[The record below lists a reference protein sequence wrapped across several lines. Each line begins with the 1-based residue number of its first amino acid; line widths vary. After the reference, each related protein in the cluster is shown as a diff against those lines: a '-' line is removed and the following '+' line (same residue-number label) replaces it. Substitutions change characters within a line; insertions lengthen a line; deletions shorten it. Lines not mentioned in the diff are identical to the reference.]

1 MQPTIQS
8 PTSST
13 GFRTWWNL
21 LRPHTLTAAFIP
33 VAIGSILAHIDNSF
47 HTLLFIAMLVASLLI
62 QAAAN
67 MINEYY
73 DYKRGLDHEGSVGIG
88 GAIVRDG
95 IKPSTVLQ
103 LAFTFFGIS
112 VLLGIYICMHS
123 SWWIAVIGIICM
135 TAAYLYTG
143 GPYPIAYTPF
153 GELVAGFFMG
163 VVIIG
168 ITYYIQAGSIPSKIM
183 LLSLPTSIT
192 IGAILTA
199 NNIRDLDNDKEN
211 GRKTLVIL
219 LGKKNSIIFIG
230 SMFVAAYALIVAFV
244 IVKLMTPFVLISL
257 ASIPLAIK
265 ATKGFI
271 GKTEPIEMMPAMAA
285 TAKTNTIMG
294 FLIVIGLIIGNIL
307 S

>member
-33 VAIGSILAHIDNSF
+33 VAIGSILAHIDDSF

-112 VLLGIYICMHS
+112 VLLGIYICMQS

-168 ITYYIQAGSIPSKIM
+168 ITYYIQAGSVPTKIL

-230 SMFVAAYALIVAFV
+230 SMFVVAYALVIAFV
-244 IVKLMTPFVLISL
+244 ITKLMTPFVLISL